1 MIVGVHYGF
10 RGLKFL
16 RSTLLI
22 VIVSVFVLTGY
33 AHAVMSRCCANE
45 QQEQVWHGKS
55 APAEDDGCQCLCHK
69 VFSNVSAKPVR
80 LPVLVLALQEVRLPS
95 DEFPPDTEPLGIDYP
110 PQLA

>member
-10 RGLKFL
+10 RDLKFL
-16 RSTLLI
+16 RSKLLI

-45 QQEQVWHGKS
+45 KQEQVGHGKS
-55 APAEDDGCQCLCHK
+55 APAADDGCQCLCHK
-69 VFSNVSAKPVR
+69 IFSNVSATPVR
-80 LPVLVLALQEVRLPS
+80 LPILVLVLQEVRLTA
-95 DEFPPDTEPLGIDYP
+95 DEFPPDAVPRGIDYP